1 MFFSRLFTI
10 LIEWL
15 YHILFFPST
24 TVLRRQI
31 LARHE
36 PNLDHQD
43 LENFR
48 IKRQQEI
55 NARRV
60 FVELLT
66 YCVFAFVVLSISYI
80 HTDQRSF
87 LLKNNVNNI
96 LVQDSVTYNK
106 FAKVRFFLKM
116 SQIYKNIRSI
126 DCLEFTP
133 YL

>member
-1 MFFSRLFTI
+1 MFFSTVYYSYKMVIPYFI
-10 LIEWL
+10 
-15 YHILFFPST
+15 FFLSS

-87 LLKNNVNNI
+87 ILKNNVNNM

-116 SQIYKNIRSI
+116 SQIYKNVRSI